1 MTAWFFAYIALGAA
15 SGFLAGLFGAGGG
28 VVLVPLLTMMFAA
41 QLFPQE
47 HVLHL
52 ALGTSMATIMFTSIS
67 SLRAHHRHGAVRWQV
82 VRSITPGIIVGTLL
96 GAQVASQIPTRPL
109 ALFFSAFTAYVAV
122 QMMLNIKPKATR
134 ELPGPFGMFATGAGI
149 GGISSLVAIGGGSL
163 SVPFMTWCNVRIQ
176 HAIGTSA
183 AIGLPIAVSGTIGYM
198 IGGHDTAGLPEGSIG
213 YIYLPALAGTVVSS
227 MLLAPV
233 GARLAHRLPVATI
246 KRSFALVLILLSAKL
261 LHQLFA

>member
-1 MTAWFFAYIALGAA
+1 
-15 SGFLAGLFGAGGG
+15 
-28 VVLVPLLTMMFAA
+28 
-41 QLFPQE
+41 
-47 HVLHL
+47 
-52 ALGTSMATIMFTSIS
+52 MATIMFTSIS